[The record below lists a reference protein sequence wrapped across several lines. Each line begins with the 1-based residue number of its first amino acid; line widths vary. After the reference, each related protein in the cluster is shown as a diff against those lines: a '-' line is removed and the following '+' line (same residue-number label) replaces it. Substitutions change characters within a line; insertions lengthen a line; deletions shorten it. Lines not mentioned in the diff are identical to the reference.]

1 MGTAQRHTERRCP
14 MNGAD
19 EYAVAQGN
27 TRLIPNL
34 NTTCKMEVPGD
45 LPGVVIF
52 LHGVNDPGASYSMVE
67 SGLCQGVNERLDR
80 PDLVAGRYGAEYD
93 VAKKKLRA
101 KQPLGDRDKQLLDDP
116 DTHLYRRDAEDPKTR
131 SLLIPFYWGYRA
143 DPSEISRDKNNNP
156 TKLRDQYQDI
166 QGNRLDRHFGK
177 AGGYFVN
184 ATNNLLEMYDK
195 GLPLTMRLK
204 IARLTLPNTHFMGDN
219 PHRRYYVLAA
229 HRLAMMV
236 KEIRRVSPDETI
248 TIMAHSQGTLIT
260 LLTQALLVDGG
271 HRCADT
277 IIMVDTPYCLF
288 PEVTPKDQ
296 DTLTTLTRIVA
307 QVTQAPHT
315 QPPLSDLRNPATYC
329 GRSGPQWSPIQG
341 TRLDSDRNMTVFP
354 ERDNRGKVYLYFCPD
369 DTTVALDD
377 VRGIGT
383 FGVWDT
389 HGKDSDRNPMAE
401 LKAVRFY
408 QRMWTK
414 RHRDGSPVMV
424 GKPPGYDLLRA
435 KNESRYA
442 GDSWFAGL
450 LSKGPTEEGHRILIN
465 AEQLYPPHAP
475 YMFGGEEIKGK
486 PTESG
491 LDRPDDANKASAVG
505 NPRAKLRW
513 HFVRNHTGSI
523 DLERELVEWNMGKAP
538 GQQTRIIR
546 KRRLTGDGAPKPS
559 DTYEILR
566 EDTPDE
572 IREFMDESNS
582 TEVLD
587 FNSYHSGLLRSPE
600 NHQWVTAMDIAIG
613 QAKCLDDPAMRDV
626 LVAIADWKMDVRQF
640 LSTTELPG
648 WENLSAEAQ
657 ALVKASH
664 EYYQKGIFPPA
675 SVVSLVPPPLVQ
687 ASMKSGGNQ

>member
-1 MGTAQRHTERRCP
+1 

-80 PDLVAGRYGAEYD
+80 PDLVPGRYGAEYD
-93 VAKKKLRA
+93 IAKKKLRA
-101 KQPLGDRDKQLLDDP
+101 KQQLEDQDKQLLDDP
-116 DTHLYRRDAEDPKTR
+116 DTHLYRRDTDDPKTR

-143 DPSEISRDKNNNP
+143 DPSEISRDKNNAP

-204 IARLTLPNTHFMGDN
+204 IARKTLPNTHFLGDN

-248 TIMAHSQGTLIT
+248 TIMAHSQGTFIT
-260 LLTQALLVDGG
+260 LLAQALLVDGG

-296 DTLTTLTRIVA
+296 DTLTTLIRIVA

-315 QPPLSDLRNPATYC
+315 QPPLSDLCNPATYC
-329 GRSGPQWSPIQG
+329 GRSGPQWSPTQG
-341 TRLDSDRNMTVFP
+341 TRKDKGKVGNLTVFP

-383 FGVWDT
+383 FGVWDI
-389 HGKDSDRNPMAE
+389 HGKDSTRNPMAE

-414 RHRDGSPVMV
+414 RYRDDSPVMV

-475 YMFGGEEIKGK
+475 AMFGGEEENYRGDQNK
-486 PTESG
+486 SG
-491 LDRPDDANKASAVG
+491 RDRPDDANKANAVG

-523 DLERELVEWNMGKAP
+523 DLERELAQWNMGKAP
-538 GQQTRIIR
+538 GQQTRIII
-546 KRRLTGDGAPKPS
+546 KRRLTGDGAPRPS

-626 LVAIADWKMDVRQF
+626 LVAIADWKMDKKKFEVV
-640 LSTTELPG
+640 EKLPG
-648 WENLSAEAQ
+648 WIKLSDEAQ
-657 ALVKASH
+657 ALVKASNA
-664 EYYQKGIFPPA
+664 YYERGIFPPPE
-675 SVVSLVPPPLVQ
+675 LVPLTPPSLLTGSQINGV
-687 ASMKSGGNQ
+687 SK

>member
-1 MGTAQRHTERRCP
+1 

-80 PDLVAGRYGAEYD
+80 PDLVPGRYGAEYD
-93 VAKKKLRA
+93 IAKKKLRA
-101 KQPLGDRDKQLLDDP
+101 KQQLEDQDKQLLDDP
-116 DTHLYRRDAEDPKTR
+116 DTHLYRRDTDDPKTR

-143 DPSEISRDKNNNP
+143 DPSEISRDKNNAP

-204 IARLTLPNTHFMGDN
+204 IARKTLPNTHFLGDN

-260 LLTQALLVDGG
+260 LLAQALLVDGG

-277 IIMVDTPYCLF
+277 IIMVNTPYCLF

-315 QPPLSDLRNPATYC
+315 QPPLSDLCNPATYC
-329 GRSGPQWSPIQG
+329 GRSGPQWSPTQG
-341 TRLDSDRNMTVFP
+341 TRKDKGKVGNLTVFP

-383 FGVWDT
+383 FGVWDI
-389 HGKDSDRNPMAE
+389 HGKDSTRNPMAE

-414 RHRDGSPVMV
+414 RYRDDSPVMV

-475 YMFGGEEIKGK
+475 AMFGGEEENYKGDQNK
-486 PTESG
+486 SG
-491 LDRPDDANKASAVG
+491 RDRPDDANKANAVG

-523 DLERELVEWNMGKAP
+523 DLERELAQWNMGKAP
-538 GQQTRIIR
+538 GQQTRIII
-546 KRRLTGDGAPKPS
+546 KRRLTGDGAPRPS

-626 LVAIADWKMDVRQF
+626 LVAIADWKMDKKKFEVV
-640 LSTTELPG
+640 EKLPG
-648 WENLSAEAQ
+648 WIKLSDEAQ
-657 ALVKASH
+657 ALVKASNA
-664 EYYQKGIFPPA
+664 YYERGIFPPPE
-675 SVVSLVPPPLVQ
+675 LVPLTPPSLLTGSQIKGV
-687 ASMKSGGNQ
+687 SK

>member
-1 MGTAQRHTERRCP
+1 
-14 MNGAD
+14 
-19 EYAVAQGN
+19 
-27 TRLIPNL
+27 
-34 NTTCKMEVPGD
+34 MEVPAD

-52 LHGVNDPGASYSMVE
+52 LHGVNDPGASYESVE
-67 SGLCQGVNERLDR
+67 TGLCQGVNERLDR
-80 PDLVAGRYGAEYD
+80 PDLVPGRYGAEYD
-93 VAKKKLRA
+93 IAKKKLRA
-101 KQPLGDRDKQLLDDP
+101 KQQLEDQDKQLLDDP
-116 DTHLYRRDAEDPKTR
+116 DTHLYRRDTDDPKTR

-143 DPSEISRDKNNNP
+143 DPSEISRDKNNAP

-204 IARLTLPNTHFMGDN
+204 IARKTLPNTHFLGDN

-260 LLTQALLVDGG
+260 LLAQALLVDGG

-307 QVTQAPHT
+307 QVTQAPRT
-315 QPPLSDLRNPATYC
+315 QPPLSDLCNPATYC
-329 GRSGPQWSPIQG
+329 GRSGPQWSPTQG
-341 TRLDSDRNMTVFP
+341 TRKDKGKVGNLTVFP

-383 FGVWDT
+383 FGVWDI
-389 HGKDSDRNPMAE
+389 HGKDSTRNPMAE

-414 RHRDGSPVMV
+414 RYRDDSPVMV

-475 YMFGGEEIKGK
+475 AMFGGEEENYKGDQNK
-486 PTESG
+486 SG
-491 LDRPDDANKASAVG
+491 RDRPDDANKANAVG

-523 DLERELVEWNMGKAP
+523 DLERELAQWNMGKAP
-538 GQQTRIIR
+538 GQQTRIII
-546 KRRLTGDGAPKPS
+546 KRRLTGDGAPRPS

-613 QAKCLDDPAMRDV
+613 QAKCLDNPAMRDV
-626 LVAIADWKMDVRQF
+626 LVAIADWKMDKKKFEVV
-640 LSTTELPG
+640 EKLPG
-648 WENLSAEAQ
+648 WIKLSDEAQ
-657 ALVKASH
+657 ALVKASNA
-664 EYYQKGIFPPA
+664 YYERGIFPPPE
-675 SVVSLVPPPLVQ
+675 LVPLTPPSLLTGSQIKGV
-687 ASMKSGGNQ
+687 SK

>member
-1 MGTAQRHTERRCP
+1 
-14 MNGAD
+14 
-19 EYAVAQGN
+19 
-27 TRLIPNL
+27 
-34 NTTCKMEVPGD
+34 MED
-45 LPGVVIF
+45 
-52 LHGVNDPGASYSMVE
+52 
-67 SGLCQGVNERLDR
+67 Q
-80 PDLVAGRYGAEYD
+80 
-93 VAKKKLRA
+93 
-101 KQPLGDRDKQLLDDP
+101 DKQLLDDP
-116 DTHLYRRDAEDPKTR
+116 DTHLYRRDTDDPKTR

-143 DPSEISRDKNNNP
+143 DPSEISRDKNNAP

-260 LLTQALLVDGG
+260 LLAQALLVDGG

-329 GRSGPQWSPIQG
+329 GRSGPQWSPTQG
-341 TRLDSDRNMTVFP
+341 TRKDKDKDKDKVGNVTVFP

-389 HGKDSDRNPMAE
+389 HGKNSTRNPMAE

-414 RHRDGSPVMV
+414 RYRDDSPVMV

-450 LSKGPTEEGHRILIN
+450 LSKGATEEGHKILIN

-475 YMFGGEEIKGK
+475 AMFGGEEENFRGDETK
-486 PTESG
+486 SG

-523 DLERELVEWNMGKAP
+523 DLERELAEWNMGKAP

-626 LVAIADWKMDVRQF
+626 LVAIADWKMDKKKFEVV
-640 LSTTELPG
+640 EKLPG
-648 WENLSAEAQ
+648 WIKLSDEAQ
-657 ALVKASH
+657 ALVKASNA
-664 EYYQKGIFPPA
+664 YYERGIFPPPE
-675 SVVSLVPPPLVQ
+675 LVPLTPPSLLTGSQIKGV
-687 ASMKSGGNQ
+687 SK

>member
-1 MGTAQRHTERRCP
+1 MSDWTGRIWCRGDT
-14 MNGAD
+14 G
-19 EYAVAQGN
+19 
-27 TRLIPNL
+27 LS
-34 NTTCKMEVPGD
+34 TT
-45 LPGVVIF
+45 
-52 LHGVNDPGASYSMVE
+52 S
-67 SGLCQGVNERLDR
+67 R
-80 PDLVAGRYGAEYD
+80 
-93 VAKKKLRA
+93 KKKLRA
-101 KQPLGDRDKQLLDDP
+101 KQQLEDQDKQLLDDP
-116 DTHLYRRDAEDPKTR
+116 DTHLYRRDTDDPKTR

-143 DPSEISRDKNNNP
+143 DPSEISRDKNNAP

-204 IARLTLPNTHFMGDN
+204 IARKTLPNTHFLGDN

-260 LLTQALLVDGG
+260 LLAQALLVDGG

-296 DTLTTLTRIVA
+296 DTLTTLIRIVA

-315 QPPLSDLRNPATYC
+315 QPPLSDLCNPATYC
-329 GRSGPQWSPIQG
+329 GRSGPQWSPTQG
-341 TRLDSDRNMTVFP
+341 TRKDKGKVGNLTVFP

-383 FGVWDT
+383 FGVWDI
-389 HGKDSDRNPMAE
+389 HGKDSTRNPMAE

-414 RHRDGSPVMV
+414 RYRDDSPVMV

-475 YMFGGEEIKGK
+475 AMFGGEEENYRGDQNK
-486 PTESG
+486 SG
-491 LDRPDDANKASAVG
+491 RDRPDDANKANAVG

-523 DLERELVEWNMGKAP
+523 DLERELAQWNMGKAP
-538 GQQTRIIR
+538 GQQTRIII
-546 KRRLTGDGAPKPS
+546 KRRLTGDGAPRPS

-626 LVAIADWKMDVRQF
+626 LVAIADWKMDKKKFEVV
-640 LSTTELPG
+640 EKLPG
-648 WENLSAEAQ
+648 WIKLSDEAQ
-657 ALVKASH
+657 ALVKASNA
-664 EYYQKGIFPPA
+664 YYERGIFPPPE
-675 SVVSLVPPPLVQ
+675 LVPLTPPSLLTGSQIKGV
-687 ASMKSGGNQ
+687 SK

>member
-1 MGTAQRHTERRCP
+1 

>member
-1 MGTAQRHTERRCP
+1 

-34 NTTCKMEVPGD
+34 NTTCKMEVPAD

-52 LHGVNDPGASYSMVE
+52 LHGVNDPGASYESVE
-67 SGLCQGVNERLDR
+67 KGLCQGVNERLDR
-80 PDLVAGRYGAEYD
+80 PDLVAGRYGAEYYA
-93 VAKKKLRA
+93 AKDKLRA
-101 KQPLGDRDKQLLDDP
+101 KQPLGDREKQLLDDP
-116 DTHLYRRDAEDPKTR
+116 DTNLYKRDTDDPKTR

-143 DPSEISRDKNNNP
+143 DPSEISRDKNNDP

-184 ATNNLLEMYDK
+184 ATNNLLEMYDR

-204 IARLTLPNTHFMGDN
+204 IARKTLPNTHFIGDN

-260 LLTQALLVDGG
+260 LLAQALLVDGG

-296 DTLTTLTRIVA
+296 DTLSTLTRIVA

-315 QPPLSDLRNPATYC
+315 QPPLSDLSNPATYR

-341 TRLDSDRNMTVFP
+341 TRKNKDKVGGLTVFP

-383 FGVWDT
+383 YGVWDT
-389 HGKDSDRNPMAE
+389 HGENSDRNPMAE
-401 LKAVRFY
+401 LKAVRFF

-414 RHRDGSPVMV
+414 RHREDMPVMV

-435 KNESRYA
+435 KGESRYP
-442 GDSWFAGL
+442 GGGFITGFI
-450 LSKGPTEEGHRILIN
+450 SKGPIEKGHKILIN

-475 YMFGGEEIKGK
+475 AMFGGEEVEGT
-486 PTESG
+486 PTKSG

-505 NPRAKLRW
+505 NPRAKFNW
-513 HFVRNHTGSI
+513 HYVRSQTGSI
-523 DLERELVEWNMGKAP
+523 DLERELAKWNLGKAP
-538 GQQTRIIR
+538 SEQTRIMR
-546 KRRLTGDGAPKPS
+546 KQRVTGDGAPKPT
-559 DTYEILR
+559 DRYDILR
-566 EDTPDE
+566 EETPDE
-572 IREFMDESNS
+572 IRESMDKS
-582 TEVLD
+582 TDVLAD
-587 FNSYHSGLLRSPE
+587 NSYHSGLLRSPE
-600 NHQWVTAMDIAIG
+600 NQRWVTAMDIAIG

-626 LVAIADWKMDVRQF
+626 LVAIADWKMDKQVF
-640 LSTTELPG
+640 GDVLKMPG
-648 WENLSAEAQ
+648 WERLSVEAQ
-657 ALVKASH
+657 LLVAASH
-664 EYYQKGIFPPA
+664 KYYEYGKFPSA
-675 SVVSLVPPPLVQ
+675 SLVSLTPPSLINVASKKSEVQ
-687 ASMKSGGNQ
+687 

>member
-1 MGTAQRHTERRCP
+1 MSDWTGRIWCRGDT
-14 MNGAD
+14 G
-19 EYAVAQGN
+19 
-27 TRLIPNL
+27 LS
-34 NTTCKMEVPGD
+34 TT
-45 LPGVVIF
+45 
-52 LHGVNDPGASYSMVE
+52 S
-67 SGLCQGVNERLDR
+67 R
-80 PDLVAGRYGAEYD
+80 
-93 VAKKKLRA
+93 KKKLRA
-101 KQPLGDRDKQLLDDP
+101 KQQLEDQDKQLLDDP
-116 DTHLYRRDAEDPKTR
+116 DTHLYRRDTDDPKTR

-143 DPSEISRDKNNNP
+143 DPSEISRDKNNAP

-204 IARLTLPNTHFMGDN
+204 IARKTLPNTHFLGDN

-260 LLTQALLVDGG
+260 LLAQALLVDGG

-277 IIMVDTPYCLF
+277 IIMVNTPYCLF

-315 QPPLSDLRNPATYC
+315 QPPLSDLCNPATYC
-329 GRSGPQWSPIQG
+329 GRSGPQWSPTQG
-341 TRLDSDRNMTVFP
+341 TRKDKGKVGNLTVFP

-383 FGVWDT
+383 FGVWDI
-389 HGKDSDRNPMAE
+389 HGKDSTRNPMAE

-414 RHRDGSPVMV
+414 RYRDDSPVMV

-475 YMFGGEEIKGK
+475 AMFGGEEENYKGDQNK
-486 PTESG
+486 SG
-491 LDRPDDANKASAVG
+491 RDRPDDANKANAVG

-523 DLERELVEWNMGKAP
+523 DLERELAQWNMGKAP
-538 GQQTRIIR
+538 GQQTRIII
-546 KRRLTGDGAPKPS
+546 KRRLTGDGAPRPS

-626 LVAIADWKMDVRQF
+626 LVAIADWKMDKKKFEVV
-640 LSTTELPG
+640 EKLPG
-648 WENLSAEAQ
+648 WIKLSDEAQ
-657 ALVKASH
+657 ALVKASNA
-664 EYYQKGIFPPA
+664 YYERGIFPPPE
-675 SVVSLVPPPLVQ
+675 LVPLTPPSLLTGSQIKGV
-687 ASMKSGGNQ
+687 SK

>member
-1 MGTAQRHTERRCP
+1 

-34 NTTCKMEVPGD
+34 NTTCKMEVPAD

-52 LHGVNDPGASYSMVE
+52 LHGVNDPGASYESVE
-67 SGLCQGVNERLDR
+67 TGLCQGVNERLDR
-80 PDLVAGRYGAEYD
+80 PDLVPGRYGYEYG
-93 VAKKKLRA
+93 KLR
-101 KQPLGDRDKQLLDDP
+101 KLPSKDVQDDQKGVLDDP
-116 DTHLYRRDAEDPKTR
+116 DTYLYERDTKDPKTR

-184 ATNNLLEMYDK
+184 ATNNLLEMYDR

-204 IARLTLPNTHFMGDN
+204 IARKTLPNTHFIGDN

-260 LLTQALLVDGG
+260 LLAQALLVDGG

-296 DTLTTLTRIVA
+296 DTLSTLTRIVA

-315 QPPLSDLRNPATYC
+315 QPPLSDLSNPATYR

-341 TRLDSDRNMTVFP
+341 TRKNKDKVGGLTVFP
-354 ERDNRGKVYLYFCPD
+354 ERDNRSKVYLYFCPD

-383 FGVWDT
+383 YGVWDT
-389 HGKDSDRNPMAE
+389 HGENSDRNPMAE

-414 RHRDGSPVMV
+414 RHREDMPVMV

-435 KNESRYA
+435 NGESRYP
-442 GDSWFAGL
+442 GGGFITGL
-450 LSKGPTEEGHRILIN
+450 ISKGPIEKGHKILIN

-475 YMFGGEEIKGK
+475 AMFGGEEVEGT
-486 PTESG
+486 PTKSG

-505 NPRAKLRW
+505 NPRAKFNWRY
-513 HFVRNHTGSI
+513 VRSQTGSI
-523 DLERELVEWNMGKAP
+523 DLERELAKWNLGKAP
-538 GQQTRIIR
+538 SEQTRIMHKQR
-546 KRRLTGDGAPKPS
+546 VTGDGAPKPT
-559 DTYEILR
+559 DRYDILR
-566 EDTPDE
+566 EETPDE
-572 IREFMDESNS
+572 IRESMDKS
-582 TEVLD
+582 TDVLAD
-587 FNSYHSGLLRSPE
+587 NSYHSGLLRSPE
-600 NHQWVTAMDIAIG
+600 NQRWVTAMDIAIG
-613 QAKCLDDPAMRDV
+613 QAKCLDDPVMHDV
-626 LVAIADWKMDVRQF
+626 LVAIADWKMSKEIFEKVEKSTGWTR
-640 LSTTELPG
+640 LSG
-648 WENLSAEAQ
+648 EAQ
-657 ALVKASH
+657 LLVSACH
-664 EYYQKGIFPPA
+664 EYYEYGKFPP
-675 SVVSLVPPPLVQ
+675 SSLVSLTPPSLITNTSKTEVIQ
-687 ASMKSGGNQ
+687 

>member
-1 MGTAQRHTERRCP
+1 

-80 PDLVAGRYGAEYD
+80 PDLVPGRYGAEYD
-93 VAKKKLRA
+93 IAKKKLRA
-101 KQPLGDRDKQLLDDP
+101 KQQLEDQDKQLLDDP
-116 DTHLYRRDAEDPKTR
+116 DTHLYRRDTDDPKTR

-143 DPSEISRDKNNNP
+143 DPSEISRDKNNAP

-204 IARLTLPNTHFMGDN
+204 IARKTLPNTHFLGDN

-260 LLTQALLVDGG
+260 LLAQALLVDGG

-315 QPPLSDLRNPATYC
+315 QPPLSDLCNPATYC
-329 GRSGPQWSPIQG
+329 GRSGPQWSPTQG
-341 TRLDSDRNMTVFP
+341 TRKDKGKVGNLTVFP

-383 FGVWDT
+383 FGVWDI
-389 HGKDSDRNPMAE
+389 HGKDSTRNPMAE

-414 RHRDGSPVMV
+414 RYRDDSPVMV

-475 YMFGGEEIKGK
+475 AMFGGEEENYKGDQNK
-486 PTESG
+486 SG
-491 LDRPDDANKASAVG
+491 RDRPDDANKANAVG

-523 DLERELVEWNMGKAP
+523 DLERELAQWNMGKAP
-538 GQQTRIIR
+538 GQQTRIII
-546 KRRLTGDGAPKPS
+546 KRRLTGDGAPRPS

-626 LVAIADWKMDVRQF
+626 LVAIADWKMDKKKFEVV
-640 LSTTELPG
+640 EKLPG
-648 WENLSAEAQ
+648 WIKLSDEAQ
-657 ALVKASH
+657 ALAKASNA
-664 EYYQKGIFPPA
+664 YYERGIFPPPE
-675 SVVSLVPPPLVQ
+675 LVPLTPPSLLTGSQINGV
-687 ASMKSGGNQ
+687 SK

>member
-1 MGTAQRHTERRCP
+1 

-34 NTTCKMEVPGD
+34 NTTSKMEVPGD

-52 LHGVNDPGASYSMVE
+52 LHGVNDPGASYESVE
-67 SGLCQGVNERLDR
+67 TGLCQGVNERLDR
-80 PDLVAGRYGAEYD
+80 PDLVAGRYGAEYY
-93 VAKKKLRA
+93 AARKRQLA
-101 KQPLGDRDKQLLDDP
+101 ELSGDEKATLDDP
-116 DTHLYRRDAEDPKTR
+116 DTNLYKRDTDDPKTR

-204 IARLTLPNTHFMGDN
+204 IARKTLPNTHFLGDN

-229 HRLAMMV
+229 HRLALMV

-260 LLTQALLVDGG
+260 LLAQALLVDGG

-296 DTLTTLTRIVA
+296 DTLSTLTRIVA

-329 GRSGPQWSPIQG
+329 GRSGPQWSPTQG
-341 TRLDSDRNMTVFP
+341 SRKDSVGNMTVFP

-383 FGVWDT
+383 YGVWDT
-389 HGKDSDRNPMAE
+389 HGKDSTRNPMAE
-401 LKAVRFY
+401 LKAVRFF

-414 RHRDGSPVMV
+414 RYRDGSPVMV
-424 GKPPGYDLLRA
+424 GKPPGYELLRA
-435 KNESRYA
+435 KNESRYP
-442 GDSWFAGL
+442 GGGFFTGL
-450 LSKGPTEEGHRILIN
+450 ISKGPIEEGHKILIN

-475 YMFGGEEIKGK
+475 DMFGGEEENFRGDETK
-486 PTESG
+486 SG

-505 NPRAKLRW
+505 NPRAKFNWRY
-513 HFVRNHTGSI
+513 VRSHTGSI
-523 DLERELVEWNMGKAP
+523 DLERELAQWNLGKAP
-538 GQQTRIIR
+538 SEQTRIMR
-546 KRRLTGDGAPKPS
+546 KQRVTGDGAPRPT
-559 DTYEILR
+559 DRYDLLR
-566 EDTPDE
+566 EETPDE
-572 IREFMDESNS
+572 IREFMDKS
-582 TEVLD
+582 TDVLAE
-587 FNSYHSGLLRSPE
+587 NSYHSGLLRSPE
-600 NHQWVTAMDIAIG
+600 NQRWVTAMDIAIG
-613 QAKCLDDPAMRDV
+613 QAKCLDDPVMRDV
-626 LVAIADWKMDVRQF
+626 LVAIADWKIDVEQY
-640 LSTTELPG
+640 LKVTESEG
-648 WENLSAEAQ
+648 WSRLTPEAR
-657 ALVKASH
+657 ALVTASH
-664 EYYQKGIFPPA
+664 EYYSNGVFPP
-675 SVVSLVPPPLVQ
+675 SSLVPMTPPPLVALSLKKDGTQ
-687 ASMKSGGNQ
+687 

>member
-1 MGTAQRHTERRCP
+1 

-34 NTTCKMEVPGD
+34 NTTSKMEVPAD

-52 LHGVNDPGASYSMVE
+52 LHGVNDPGASYESVE
-67 SGLCQGVNERLDR
+67 TGLCQGVNERLDR
-80 PDLVAGRYGAEYD
+80 PDLVPGRYGAEYD
-93 VAKKKLRA
+93 IAKKKLRA
-101 KQPLGDRDKQLLDDP
+101 KQQLEDQDKQLLDDP
-116 DTHLYRRDAEDPKTR
+116 DTHLYRRDTDDPKTR

-143 DPSEISRDKNNNP
+143 DPSEISRDKNNAP

-204 IARLTLPNTHFMGDN
+204 IARKTLPNTHFLGDN

-260 LLTQALLVDGG
+260 LLAQALLVDGG

-307 QVTQAPHT
+307 QVTQAPRT
-315 QPPLSDLRNPATYC
+315 QPPLSDLCNPATYC
-329 GRSGPQWSPIQG
+329 GRSGPQWSPTQG
-341 TRLDSDRNMTVFP
+341 TRKDKGKVGNLTVFP

-383 FGVWDT
+383 FGVWDI
-389 HGKDSDRNPMAE
+389 HGKDSTRNPMAE

-414 RHRDGSPVMV
+414 RYRDDSPVMV

-475 YMFGGEEIKGK
+475 AMFGGEEENYKGDQNK
-486 PTESG
+486 SG
-491 LDRPDDANKASAVG
+491 RDRPDDANKANAVG

-523 DLERELVEWNMGKAP
+523 DLERELAQWNMGKAP
-538 GQQTRIIR
+538 GQQTRIII
-546 KRRLTGDGAPKPS
+546 KRRLTGDGAPRPS

-613 QAKCLDDPAMRDV
+613 QAKCLDNPAMRDV
-626 LVAIADWKMDVRQF
+626 LVAIADWKMDKKKFEVV
-640 LSTTELPG
+640 EKLPG
-648 WENLSAEAQ
+648 WIKLSDEAQ
-657 ALVKASH
+657 ALVKASNA
-664 EYYQKGIFPPA
+664 YYERGIFPPPE
-675 SVVSLVPPPLVQ
+675 LVPLTPPSLLTGSQIKGV
-687 ASMKSGGNQ
+687 SK

>member
-1 MGTAQRHTERRCP
+1 

-80 PDLVAGRYGAEYD
+80 PDLVPGRYGAEYD
-93 VAKKKLRA
+93 IAKKKLRA
-101 KQPLGDRDKQLLDDP
+101 KQQLEDQDKQLLDDP
-116 DTHLYRRDAEDPKTR
+116 DTHLYRRDTDDPKTR

-143 DPSEISRDKNNNP
+143 DPSEISRDKNNAP

-204 IARLTLPNTHFMGDN
+204 IARKTLPNTHFLGDN

-260 LLTQALLVDGG
+260 LLAQALLVDGG

-315 QPPLSDLRNPATYC
+315 QPPLSDLCNPATYC
-329 GRSGPQWSPIQG
+329 GRSGPQWSPTQG
-341 TRLDSDRNMTVFP
+341 TRKDKGKVGNLTVFP

-383 FGVWDT
+383 FGVWDI
-389 HGKDSDRNPMAE
+389 HGKDSTRNPMAE

-414 RHRDGSPVMV
+414 RYRDDSPVMV

-475 YMFGGEEIKGK
+475 AMFGGEEENYKGDQNK
-486 PTESG
+486 SG
-491 LDRPDDANKASAVG
+491 RDRPDDANKANAVG

-523 DLERELVEWNMGKAP
+523 DLERELAQWNMGKAP
-538 GQQTRIIR
+538 GQQTRIII
-546 KRRLTGDGAPKPS
+546 KRRLTGDGAPRPS

-626 LVAIADWKMDVRQF
+626 LVAIADWKMDKKKFEVV
-640 LSTTELPG
+640 EKLPG
-648 WENLSAEAQ
+648 WIKLSDEAQ
-657 ALVKASH
+657 ALVKASNA
-664 EYYQKGIFPPA
+664 YYERGIFPPPE
-675 SVVSLVPPPLVQ
+675 LVPLTPPSLLTGSQINGV
-687 ASMKSGGNQ
+687 SK

>member
-1 MGTAQRHTERRCP
+1 
-14 MNGAD
+14 
-19 EYAVAQGN
+19 
-27 TRLIPNL
+27 
-34 NTTCKMEVPGD
+34 MED
-45 LPGVVIF
+45 
-52 LHGVNDPGASYSMVE
+52 
-67 SGLCQGVNERLDR
+67 Q
-80 PDLVAGRYGAEYD
+80 
-93 VAKKKLRA
+93 
-101 KQPLGDRDKQLLDDP
+101 DKQLLDDP
-116 DTHLYRRDAEDPKTR
+116 DTHLYRRDTDDPKTR

-143 DPSEISRDKNNNP
+143 DPSEISRDKNNAP

-166 QGNRLDRHFGK
+166 KGNRLDRHFGK

-260 LLTQALLVDGG
+260 LLAQALLVDGG

-329 GRSGPQWSPIQG
+329 GRSGPQWSPTQG
-341 TRLDSDRNMTVFP
+341 TRKDKDKDKVGNVTVFP

-389 HGKDSDRNPMAE
+389 HGKNSTRNPMAE

-414 RHRDGSPVMV
+414 RYRDDSPVMV

-450 LSKGPTEEGHRILIN
+450 LSKGATEEGHKILIN

-475 YMFGGEEIKGK
+475 AMFGGEEENFRGDE
-486 PTESG
+486 TTSG

-523 DLERELVEWNMGKAP
+523 DLERELAEWNMGKAP

-626 LVAIADWKMDVRQF
+626 LVAIADWKMDKKKFEVV
-640 LSTTELPG
+640 EKLPG
-648 WENLSAEAQ
+648 WIKLSDEAQ
-657 ALVKASH
+657 ALVKASNA
-664 EYYQKGIFPPA
+664 YYERGIFPPPE
-675 SVVSLVPPPLVQ
+675 LVPLTPPSLLTGSQIKGV
-687 ASMKSGGNQ
+687 SK

>member
-1 MGTAQRHTERRCP
+1 

-34 NTTCKMEVPGD
+34 NTTCKMEVPAD

-52 LHGVNDPGASYSMVE
+52 LHGVNDPGASYESVE
-67 SGLCQGVNERLDR
+67 TGLCQGVNERLDR
-80 PDLVAGRYGAEYD
+80 PDLVAGRYGAKYD

-101 KQPLGDRDKQLLDDP
+101 KQDLGDQDKQLLDDP
-116 DTHLYRRDAEDPKTR
+116 DTYLYKRDTADPKTR

-143 DPSEISRDKNNNP
+143 DPSEISRDKNNDP
-156 TKLRDQYQDI
+156 KKLRDQYQDI

-204 IARLTLPNTHFMGDN
+204 MARTTLPNTHFMGNN

-236 KEIRRVSPDETI
+236 REIRRVSPDETI
-248 TIMAHSQGTLIT
+248 SIMAHSQGSLIT
-260 LLTQALLVDGG
+260 LLAQALLVDGG

-307 QVTQAPHT
+307 QVTQAPHA
-315 QPPLSDLRNPATYC
+315 QPPLSDLRNTATYC
-329 GRSGPQWSPIQG
+329 GRSGPQWSPTQG

-383 FGVWDT
+383 YGVWDT

-414 RHRDGSPVMV
+414 RHRENLPVMV
-424 GKPPGYDLLRA
+424 GKPPGYDVLRA
-435 KNESRYA
+435 KGESRYP
-442 GDSWFAGL
+442 GDSWFKGL
-450 LSKGPTEEGHRILIN
+450 MSKGAVEEGHKILIN

-475 YMFGGEEIKGK
+475 VMFGGEEENFRGDETK
-486 PTESG
+486 SG

-513 HFVRNHTGSI
+513 HLVRNQTGSI
-523 DLERELVEWNMGKAP
+523 DLERELAQWNMGKAP
-538 GQQTRIIR
+538 GEQTRIII
-546 KRRLTGDGAPKPS
+546 KRRLTGDGAPRPS

-582 TEVLD
+582 TDVLD

-600 NHQWVTAMDIAIG
+600 NHRRVTAMDIAIG

-626 LVAIADWKMDVRQF
+626 LVAIADWKMDKEIFEKIEKSTGWAR
-640 LSTTELPG
+640 LSG
-648 WENLSAEAQ
+648 EAQ
-657 ALVKASH
+657 LLVSACH
-664 EYYQKGIFPPA
+664 EYYEYGKFPP
-675 SVVSLVPPPLVQ
+675 SSLVSLTPPSLITNTSKTEV
-687 ASMKSGGNQ
+687 NQ

>member
-1 MGTAQRHTERRCP
+1 

-80 PDLVAGRYGAEYD
+80 PDLVPGRYGAEYD
-93 VAKKKLRA
+93 IAKKKLRA
-101 KQPLGDRDKQLLDDP
+101 KQQLEDQDKQLLDDP
-116 DTHLYRRDAEDPKTR
+116 DTHLYRRDTDDPKTR

-143 DPSEISRDKNNNP
+143 DPSEISRDKNNAP

-204 IARLTLPNTHFMGDN
+204 IARKTLPNTHFLGDN

-260 LLTQALLVDGG
+260 LLAQALLVDGG

-296 DTLTTLTRIVA
+296 DTLTTLIRIVA

-315 QPPLSDLRNPATYC
+315 QPPLSDLCNPATYC
-329 GRSGPQWSPIQG
+329 GRSGPQWSPTQG
-341 TRLDSDRNMTVFP
+341 TRKDKGKVGNLTVFP

-383 FGVWDT
+383 FGVWDI
-389 HGKDSDRNPMAE
+389 HGKDSTRNPMAE

-414 RHRDGSPVMV
+414 RYRDDSPVMV

-465 AEQLYPPHAP
+465 SEQLYPPHAP
-475 YMFGGEEIKGK
+475 AMFGGEEENYRGDQNK
-486 PTESG
+486 SG
-491 LDRPDDANKASAVG
+491 RDRPDDANKANAVG

-523 DLERELVEWNMGKAP
+523 DLERELAQWNMGKAP
-538 GQQTRIIR
+538 GQQTRIII
-546 KRRLTGDGAPKPS
+546 KRRLTGDGAPRPS

-626 LVAIADWKMDVRQF
+626 LVAIADWKMDKKKFEVV
-640 LSTTELPG
+640 EKLPG
-648 WENLSAEAQ
+648 WIKLSDEAQ
-657 ALVKASH
+657 ALVKASNA
-664 EYYQKGIFPPA
+664 YYERGIFPPPE
-675 SVVSLVPPPLVQ
+675 LVPLTPPSLLTGSQIKGV
-687 ASMKSGGNQ
+687 SK

>member
-1 MGTAQRHTERRCP
+1 

-19 EYAVAQGN
+19 EYAVAQSN

-80 PDLVAGRYGAEYD
+80 PDLVPGRYGAKYG
-93 VAKKKLRA
+93 VAREKLKT
-101 KQPLGDRDKQLLDDP
+101 KQQLGNRDKQLLDDP
-116 DTHLYRRDAEDPKTR
+116 DTYLYKRDTDDPKTR

-143 DPSEISRDKNNNP
+143 EPGEISRDQNNAP
-156 TKLRDQYQDI
+156 TKLRGQYQDK
-166 QGNRLDRHFGK
+166 QRNRLDRHFGK
-177 AGGYFVN
+177 AGGFFVN
-184 ATNNLLEMYDK
+184 ATNNLLQMYDN
-195 GLPLTMRLK
+195 GLQLNTRLEL
-204 IARLTLPNTHFMGDN
+204 ASLTLPNTHFMSNN

-236 KEIRRVSPDETI
+236 KVIRRVSPDETI
-248 TIMAHSQGTLIT
+248 SIMAHSQGSLIT
-260 LLTQALLVDGG
+260 LLAQALLVDGG

-307 QVTQAPHT
+307 QVTQAPHA
-315 QPPLSDLRNPATYC
+315 QPPLSDLRNTATYC
-329 GRSGPQWSPIQG
+329 GRSGPQWSPTQG
-341 TRLDSDRNMTVFP
+341 TRLDSHDNMTVFP

-414 RHRDGSPVMV
+414 RKRDNLPVMV
-424 GKPPGYDLLRA
+424 GKPPGYELLRA
-435 KNESRYA
+435 KGESRYP
-442 GDSWFAGL
+442 GGGWLTGP
-450 LSKGPTEEGHRILIN
+450 LSKGAIEKGHKVLIN

-475 YMFGGEEIKGK
+475 LMFGGEEDLGK
-486 PTESG
+486 PTPSG
-491 LDRPDDANKASAVG
+491 LDRPDDANQASALG
-505 NPRAKLRW
+505 NPRAKFKWRY
-513 HFVRNHTGSI
+513 VRSQIGPV
-523 DLERELVEWNMGKAP
+523 DLELEVAKWNMGKAP
-538 GQQTRIIR
+538 GEQTRMMR
-546 KRRLTGDGAPKPS
+546 KRRTPGEGAPKPM
-559 DTYEILR
+559 DPYDIER
-566 EDTPDE
+566 EETPDE
-572 IREFMDESNS
+572 IREYMDKSND
-582 TEVLD
+582 VLD
-587 FNSYHSGLLRSPE
+587 DNSYHSGLLRSSE
-600 NHQWVTAMDIAIG
+600 NHRRVTAMDIAIG

-626 LVAIADWKMDVRQF
+626 LVAIADWKITEEQF
-640 LSTTELPG
+640 TNIRELEGWNELSDD
-648 WENLSAEAQ
+648 AQ
-657 ALVKASH
+657 ALVRASYL
-664 EYYQKGIFPPA
+664 YYEKGKFP
-675 SVVSLVPPPLVQ
+675 SESLVSLTPPSLI
-687 ASMKSGGNQ
+687 AGSLKKEHNNEN

>member
-1 MGTAQRHTERRCP
+1 

-260 LLTQALLVDGG
+260 LLAQALLVDGG

-315 QPPLSDLRNPATYC
+315 QPPLSDLCNPATYC

-523 DLERELVEWNMGKAP
+523 DLERELAEWNMGKAP

-626 LVAIADWKMDVRQF
+626 LVAIADWKITEEQF
-640 LSTTELPG
+640 TNIMELKGWTEL
-648 WENLSAEAQ
+648 SDDAQ
-657 ALVKASH
+657 ALVRASYL
-664 EYYQKGIFPPA
+664 YYEKGKFP
-675 SVVSLVPPPLVQ
+675 SENLVSLTPPSLIAGSSKKEQ
-687 ASMKSGGNQ
+687 DNER

>member
-1 MGTAQRHTERRCP
+1 M
-14 MNGAD
+14 
-19 EYAVAQGN
+19 
-27 TRLIPNL
+27 
-34 NTTCKMEVPGD
+34 
-45 LPGVVIF
+45 
-52 LHGVNDPGASYSMVE
+52 
-67 SGLCQGVNERLDR
+67 
-80 PDLVAGRYGAEYD
+80 
-93 VAKKKLRA
+93 
-101 KQPLGDRDKQLLDDP
+101 
-116 DTHLYRRDAEDPKTR
+116 
-131 SLLIPFYWGYRA
+131 
-143 DPSEISRDKNNNP
+143 
-156 TKLRDQYQDI
+156 
-166 QGNRLDRHFGK
+166 DRHFGK

-260 LLTQALLVDGG
+260 LLAQALLVDGG

-329 GRSGPQWSPIQG
+329 GRSGPQWSPTQG
-341 TRLDSDRNMTVFP
+341 TRKDKDKDKVGNVTVFP

-389 HGKDSDRNPMAE
+389 HGKNSTRNPMAE

-414 RHRDGSPVMV
+414 RYRDDSPVMV

-450 LSKGPTEEGHRILIN
+450 LSKGATEEGHKILIN

-475 YMFGGEEIKGK
+475 AMFGGEEENFRGDE
-486 PTESG
+486 TTSG

-523 DLERELVEWNMGKAP
+523 DLERELAEWNMGKAP

-626 LVAIADWKMDVRQF
+626 LVAIADWKMDKKKFEVV
-640 LSTTELPG
+640 EKLPG
-648 WENLSAEAQ
+648 WIKLSDEAQ
-657 ALVKASH
+657 ALVKASNA
-664 EYYQKGIFPPA
+664 YYERGIFPPPE
-675 SVVSLVPPPLVQ
+675 LVPLTPPSLLTGSQIKGV
-687 ASMKSGGNQ
+687 SK

>member
-1 MGTAQRHTERRCP
+1 

-34 NTTCKMEVPGD
+34 NTTCKMEVPAD

-52 LHGVNDPGASYSMVE
+52 LHGVNDPGASYESVE
-67 SGLCQGVNERLDR
+67 KGLCQGVNERLDR
-80 PDLVAGRYGAEYD
+80 PDLVAGRYGAKYG
-93 VAKKKLRA
+93 VAKKKLIA
-101 KQPLGDRDKQLLDDP
+101 KQQLGNRDKQLLDDP
-116 DTHLYRRDAEDPKTR
+116 DTYLYKRDTADPKTR

-143 DPSEISRDKNNNP
+143 DPGEISRDKNNDP
-156 TKLRDQYQDI
+156 TKLRGQYQDI

-177 AGGYFVN
+177 AGGFFVN
-184 ATNNLLEMYDK
+184 ATNNLLEMYAK
-195 GLPLTMRLK
+195 GLSIGLRLGV
-204 IARLTLPNTHFMGDN
+204 ARRTLPNTHFMGNN

-260 LLTQALLVDGG
+260 LLAQALLVDGG

-296 DTLTTLTRIVA
+296 DTLSTLTRIVA

-315 QPPLSDLRNPATYC
+315 QPPLSDLSNPATYR

-341 TRLDSDRNMTVFP
+341 TRKNKDKVGGLTVFP

-383 FGVWDT
+383 YGVWDT
-389 HGKDSDRNPMAE
+389 HGENSDRNPMAE

-414 RHRDGSPVMV
+414 RHREDMPVMV

-435 KNESRYA
+435 KGESRYP
-442 GDSWFAGL
+442 GGGFITGFI
-450 LSKGPTEEGHRILIN
+450 SKGPIEKGHKILIN

-475 YMFGGEEIKGK
+475 AMFDGEEENFRGDETK
-486 PTESG
+486 SG

-523 DLERELVEWNMGKAP
+523 DLERELAQWNMGKAP
-538 GQQTRIIR
+538 GDQTRIII
-546 KRRLTGDGAPKPS
+546 KRRLTGDGAPRPS

-572 IREFMDESNS
+572 IREYMDKS
-582 TEVLD
+582 TEPDVLD
-587 FNSYHSGLLRSPE
+587 DNSYHSGLLRSPE
-600 NHQWVTAMDIAIG
+600 NQRWVTAMDIAIG

-626 LVAIADWKMDVRQF
+626 LVAIADWKMDKEIFEGIEKSTGWAR
-640 LSTTELPG
+640 LSG
-648 WENLSAEAQ
+648 EAQ
-657 ALVKASH
+657 LLVSACH
-664 EYYQKGIFPPA
+664 EYYEHGKFPP
-675 SVVSLVPPPLVQ
+675 SSLVSLTPPSLITNTSKTEV
-687 ASMKSGGNQ
+687 NQ

>member
-1 MGTAQRHTERRCP
+1 

-80 PDLVAGRYGAEYD
+80 PDLVPGRYGAEYD
-93 VAKKKLRA
+93 IAKKKLRA
-101 KQPLGDRDKQLLDDP
+101 KQQLEDQDKQLLDDP
-116 DTHLYRRDAEDPKTR
+116 DTHLYRRDTDDPKTR

-143 DPSEISRDKNNNP
+143 DPSEISRDKNNAP

-204 IARLTLPNTHFMGDN
+204 IARKTLPNTHFLGDN

-260 LLTQALLVDGG
+260 LLAQALLVDGG

-296 DTLTTLTRIVA
+296 DTLTTLIRIVA

-315 QPPLSDLRNPATYC
+315 QPPLSDLCNPATYC
-329 GRSGPQWSPIQG
+329 GRSGPQWSPTQG
-341 TRLDSDRNMTVFP
+341 TRKDKGKVGNLTVFP

-383 FGVWDT
+383 FGVWDI
-389 HGKDSDRNPMAE
+389 HGKDSTRNPMAE

-414 RHRDGSPVMV
+414 RYRDDSPVMV

-475 YMFGGEEIKGK
+475 AMFGGEEENYKGDQNK
-486 PTESG
+486 SG
-491 LDRPDDANKASAVG
+491 RDRPDDANKANAVG

-523 DLERELVEWNMGKAP
+523 DLERELAQWNMGKAP
-538 GQQTRIIR
+538 GQQTRIII
-546 KRRLTGDGAPKPS
+546 KRRLTGDGAPRPS

-626 LVAIADWKMDVRQF
+626 LVAIADWKMDKKKFEVV
-640 LSTTELPG
+640 EKLPG
-648 WENLSAEAQ
+648 WIKLSDEAQ
-657 ALVKASH
+657 ALVKASNA
-664 EYYQKGIFPPA
+664 YYERGIFPPPE
-675 SVVSLVPPPLVQ
+675 LVPLTPPSLLTGSQIKGV
-687 ASMKSGGNQ
+687 SK

>member
-1 MGTAQRHTERRCP
+1 

-80 PDLVAGRYGAEYD
+80 PDLVPGRYGAEYD
-93 VAKKKLRA
+93 IAKKKLRA
-101 KQPLGDRDKQLLDDP
+101 KQQLEDQDKQLLDDP
-116 DTHLYRRDAEDPKTR
+116 DTHLYRRDTDDPKTR

-143 DPSEISRDKNNNP
+143 DPSEISRDKNNAP

-204 IARLTLPNTHFMGDN
+204 IARKTLPNTHFLGDN

-260 LLTQALLVDGG
+260 LLAQALLVDGG

-277 IIMVDTPYCLF
+277 IIMVNTPYCLF

-315 QPPLSDLRNPATYC
+315 QPPLSDLCNPATYC
-329 GRSGPQWSPIQG
+329 GRSGPQWSPTQG
-341 TRLDSDRNMTVFP
+341 TRKDKGKVGNLTVFP

-383 FGVWDT
+383 FGVWDI
-389 HGKDSDRNPMAE
+389 HGKDSTRNPMAE

-414 RHRDGSPVMV
+414 RYRDDSPVMV
-424 GKPPGYDLLRA
+424 GKPPDYDLLRA

-475 YMFGGEEIKGK
+475 AMFGGEEENYRGDQNK
-486 PTESG
+486 SG
-491 LDRPDDANKASAVG
+491 RDRPDDANKANAVG

-523 DLERELVEWNMGKAP
+523 DLERELAQWNMGKAP
-538 GQQTRIIR
+538 GQQTRIII
-546 KRRLTGDGAPKPS
+546 KRRLTGDGAPRPS

-626 LVAIADWKMDVRQF
+626 LVAIADWKMDKKKFEVV
-640 LSTTELPG
+640 EKLPG
-648 WENLSAEAQ
+648 WIKLSDEAQ
-657 ALVKASH
+657 ALVKASNA
-664 EYYQKGIFPPA
+664 YYERGIFPPPE
-675 SVVSLVPPPLVQ
+675 LVPLTPPSLLTGSQIKGV
-687 ASMKSGGNQ
+687 SK

>member
-1 MGTAQRHTERRCP
+1 

-34 NTTCKMEVPGD
+34 NTTCKMEVPAD

-52 LHGVNDPGASYSMVE
+52 LHGVNDPGASYESVE
-67 SGLCQGVNERLDR
+67 TGLCQGVNERLDR
-80 PDLVAGRYGAEYD
+80 PDLLAGRYGVEYNDARKRPLAE
-93 VAKKKLRA
+93 LT
-101 KQPLGDRDKQLLDDP
+101 GDEKATLDDP
-116 DTHLYRRDAEDPKTR
+116 DTNLYKRDTDDPKTR

-143 DPSEISRDKNNNP
+143 EPGEISRDKNNDP
-156 TKLRDQYQDI
+156 TKLRGQYQDI

-177 AGGYFVN
+177 AGGFFVN

-195 GLPLTMRLK
+195 GLSIGLRLGL
-204 IARLTLPNTHFMGDN
+204 ARRTLPNTHFMGDN

-236 KEIRRVSPDETI
+236 REIRRVSPDETVS
-248 TIMAHSQGTLIT
+248 IMAHSQGSLIT
-260 LLTQALLVDGG
+260 LLAQALLVDGG

-296 DTLTTLTRIVA
+296 DTLSTLTRIVA
-307 QVTQAPHT
+307 QVTQVPHT
-315 QPPLSDLRNPATYC
+315 QPPLSDLRNTATYC
-329 GRSGPQWSPIQG
+329 GRSGPQWSPTQG

-389 HGKDSDRNPMAE
+389 HGEDSDRNPMAE

-414 RHRDGSPVMV
+414 RHREDLPVMV

-435 KNESRYA
+435 KGESRYPGGGGFKA
-442 GDSWFAGL
+442 F
-450 LSKGPTEEGHRILIN
+450 LSKGAVEEGHKILIN

-475 YMFGGEEIKGK
+475 EMFGGEAKKGT
-486 PTESG
+486 PTTSG

-523 DLERELVEWNMGKAP
+523 DLERELAQWNMGKAP
-538 GQQTRIIR
+538 GEQTRIII
-546 KRRLTGDGAPKPS
+546 KRRLTGDGAPRPS

-572 IREFMDESNS
+572 IRKFMDESNS
-582 TEVLD
+582 PDVLD
-587 FNSYHSGLLRSPE
+587 DNSYHSGLLRSPE
-600 NHQWVTAMDIAIG
+600 NQRWVTAMDIAIG
-613 QAKCLDDPAMRDV
+613 QAKCLDDPVMREV
-626 LVAIADWKMDVRQF
+626 LVAIADWKMDVEQY
-640 LSTTELPG
+640 LKVTESEG
-648 WENLSAEAQ
+648 WSRLAPEAR
-657 ALVKASH
+657 ALVTASH
-664 EYYQKGIFPPA
+664 EYYSNGVFPPL
-675 SVVSLVPPPLVQ
+675 SLVPMTPPPLVALSLKKDGAQ
-687 ASMKSGGNQ
+687 

>member
-1 MGTAQRHTERRCP
+1 

-34 NTTCKMEVPGD
+34 NTTCKMEVPAD

-52 LHGVNDPGASYSMVE
+52 LHGVNDPGASYESVE
-67 SGLCQGVNERLDR
+67 TGLCQGVNERLDR
-80 PDLVAGRYGAEYD
+80 PDLVPGRYGAEYSA
-93 VAKKKLRA
+93 AKKKLRA
-101 KQPLGDRDKQLLDDP
+101 KQPLGDREKQLLDDP
-116 DTHLYRRDAEDPKTR
+116 DTHLYRRDTEDPKTR

-143 DPSEISRDKNNNP
+143 DPSEISRDKNNDP
-156 TKLRDQYQDI
+156 KKLRDQYQDI

-204 IARLTLPNTHFMGDN
+204 IARTTLPNTHFMGDN

-236 KEIRRVSPDETI
+236 REIRRVSPDETVS
-248 TIMAHSQGTLIT
+248 IMAHSQGSLIT
-260 LLTQALLVDGG
+260 LLAQALLVDGG

-277 IIMVDTPYCLF
+277 VIMVDTPYCLF

-307 QVTQAPHT
+307 QVTQTPHT
-315 QPPLSDLRNPATYC
+315 QPPLSDLRNTATYC
-329 GRSGPQWSPIQG
+329 GRSGPQWSPTQG
-341 TRLDSDRNMTVFP
+341 TRLDSHNNMTVFP

-414 RHRDGSPVMV
+414 RHREGLPVMV

-435 KNESRYA
+435 KGESRYP
-442 GDSWFAGL
+442 GDSWFKGL
-450 LSKGPTEEGHRILIN
+450 MSKGAVEEGHKILIN

-475 YMFGGEEIKGK
+475 VMFGGEEENFRGDETK
-486 PTESG
+486 SG
-491 LDRPDDANKASAVG
+491 RDRPDDANKASAVG

-513 HFVRNHTGSI
+513 HLVRNQTGSI
-523 DLERELVEWNMGKAP
+523 DLERELAQWNMGKAP
-538 GQQTRIIR
+538 GEQTRIII
-546 KRRLTGDGAPKPS
+546 KRRLTGDGAPRPS

-582 TEVLD
+582 TDVLD

-600 NHQWVTAMDIAIG
+600 NHRRVTAMDIAIG

-640 LSTTELPG
+640 LSITELPG
-648 WENLSAEAQ
+648 WENLSAETQ
-657 ALVKASH
+657 ALVKACH

-675 SVVSLVPPPLVQ
+675 SLVSLVPPPLVQ
-687 ASMKSGGNQ
+687 ASLKSGGSQ

>member
-1 MGTAQRHTERRCP
+1 

-260 LLTQALLVDGG
+260 LLAQALLVDGG

-315 QPPLSDLRNPATYC
+315 QPPLSDLCNPATYC
-329 GRSGPQWSPIQG
+329 GRSGPQWSPTQG
-341 TRLDSDRNMTVFP
+341 TRKDKDKVGNVTVFP

-389 HGKDSDRNPMAE
+389 HGKNSTRNPMAE

-414 RHRDGSPVMV
+414 RYRDDSPVMV

-450 LSKGPTEEGHRILIN
+450 LSKGATEEGHKILIN

-475 YMFGGEEIKGK
+475 AMFGGEEKNFRGDETK
-486 PTESG
+486 SG

-523 DLERELVEWNMGKAP
+523 DLERELAEWNMGKAP

-626 LVAIADWKMDVRQF
+626 LVAIADWKMDKKQF
-640 LSTTELPG
+640 AKTTDLPG
-648 WENLSAEAQ
+648 WERLSEESQELVSASHLYYEEGEFPSDD
-657 ALVKASH
+657 LVK
-664 EYYQKGIFPPA
+664 
-675 SVVSLVPPPLVQ
+675 LTPPPLLQ
-687 ASMKSGGNQ
+687 DNQQSRGVK

>member
-1 MGTAQRHTERRCP
+1 

-80 PDLVAGRYGAEYD
+80 PDLVPGRYGAEYD
-93 VAKKKLRA
+93 IAKKKLRA
-101 KQPLGDRDKQLLDDP
+101 KQQLEDQDKQLLDDP
-116 DTHLYRRDAEDPKTR
+116 DTHLYRRDTDDPKTR

-143 DPSEISRDKNNNP
+143 DPSEISRDKNNAP

-204 IARLTLPNTHFMGDN
+204 IARKTLPNTHFLGDN

-260 LLTQALLVDGG
+260 LLAQALLVDGG

-296 DTLTTLTRIVA
+296 DTLTTLIRIVA

-315 QPPLSDLRNPATYC
+315 QPPLSDLCNPATYC
-329 GRSGPQWSPIQG
+329 GRSGPQWSPTQG
-341 TRLDSDRNMTVFP
+341 TRKDKGKVGNLTVFP

-383 FGVWDT
+383 FGVWDI
-389 HGKDSDRNPMAE
+389 HGKDSTRNPMAE

-414 RHRDGSPVMV
+414 RYRDDSPVMV
-424 GKPPGYDLLRA
+424 GKPLGYDLLRA

-475 YMFGGEEIKGK
+475 AMFGGEEENYRGDQNK
-486 PTESG
+486 SG
-491 LDRPDDANKASAVG
+491 RDRPDDANKANAVG

-523 DLERELVEWNMGKAP
+523 DLERELAQWNMGKAP
-538 GQQTRIIR
+538 GQQTRIII
-546 KRRLTGDGAPKPS
+546 KRRLTGDGAPRPS

-626 LVAIADWKMDVRQF
+626 LVAIADWKMDKKKFEVV
-640 LSTTELPG
+640 EKLPG
-648 WENLSAEAQ
+648 WIKLSDEAQ
-657 ALVKASH
+657 ALVKASNA
-664 EYYQKGIFPPA
+664 YYERGIFPPPE
-675 SVVSLVPPPLVQ
+675 LVPLTPPSLLTGSQIKGV
-687 ASMKSGGNQ
+687 SK

>member
-1 MGTAQRHTERRCP
+1 

-34 NTTCKMEVPGD
+34 NTTCKMEVPAD

-52 LHGVNDPGASYSMVE
+52 LHGVNDPGASYESVE
-67 SGLCQGVNERLDR
+67 TGLCQGVNERLDR
-80 PDLVAGRYGAEYD
+80 PDLVPGRYGAEYD
-93 VAKKKLRA
+93 IAKKKLRA
-101 KQPLGDRDKQLLDDP
+101 KQQLEDQDKQLLDDP
-116 DTHLYRRDAEDPKTR
+116 DTHLYRRDTDDPKTR

-143 DPSEISRDKNNNP
+143 DPSEISRDKNKAP

-260 LLTQALLVDGG
+260 LLAQALLVDGG

-329 GRSGPQWSPIQG
+329 GRSGPQWSPTQG
-341 TRLDSDRNMTVFP
+341 TRKDKDKDKVGNVTVFP

-389 HGKDSDRNPMAE
+389 HGKNSTRNPMAE

-414 RHRDGSPVMV
+414 RYRDDSPVMV

-450 LSKGPTEEGHRILIN
+450 LSKGATEEGHKILIN

-475 YMFGGEEIKGK
+475 AMFGGEEENFRGDETK
-486 PTESG
+486 SG

-523 DLERELVEWNMGKAP
+523 DLERELAEWNMGKAP

-626 LVAIADWKMDVRQF
+626 LVAIADWKMDKKKFEVV
-640 LSTTELPG
+640 EKLPG
-648 WENLSAEAQ
+648 WIKLSDEAQ
-657 ALVKASH
+657 ALVKASNA
-664 EYYQKGIFPPA
+664 YYERGIFPPPE
-675 SVVSLVPPPLVQ
+675 LVPLTPPSLLTGSQIKGV
-687 ASMKSGGNQ
+687 SK

>member
-1 MGTAQRHTERRCP
+1 

-260 LLTQALLVDGG
+260 LLAQALLVDGG

-315 QPPLSDLRNPATYC
+315 QPPLSDLCNPATYC

>member
-1 MGTAQRHTERRCP
+1 

-34 NTTCKMEVPGD
+34 NTTCKMEVPAD

-52 LHGVNDPGASYSMVE
+52 LHGVNDPGASYESVE
-67 SGLCQGVNERLDR
+67 TGLCQGVNERLDR
-80 PDLVAGRYGAEYD
+80 PDLVPGRYGAEYD
-93 VAKKKLRA
+93 IAKKKLRA
-101 KQPLGDRDKQLLDDP
+101 KQQLEDQDKQLLDDP
-116 DTHLYRRDAEDPKTR
+116 DTHLYRRDTDDPKTR

-143 DPSEISRDKNNNP
+143 DPSEISRDKNNAP

-260 LLTQALLVDGG
+260 LLAQALLVDGG

-329 GRSGPQWSPIQG
+329 GRSGPQWSPTQG
-341 TRLDSDRNMTVFP
+341 TRKDKDKDKVGNVTVFP

-389 HGKDSDRNPMAE
+389 HGKNSTRNPMAE

-414 RHRDGSPVMV
+414 RYRDDSPVMV

-450 LSKGPTEEGHRILIN
+450 LSKGATEEGHKILIN

-475 YMFGGEEIKGK
+475 AMFGGEEENFRGDETK
-486 PTESG
+486 SG

-523 DLERELVEWNMGKAP
+523 DLERELAEWNMGKAP

-626 LVAIADWKMDVRQF
+626 LVAIADWKMDKKKFEVV
-640 LSTTELPG
+640 EKLPG
-648 WENLSAEAQ
+648 WIKLSDEAQ
-657 ALVKASH
+657 ALVKASNA
-664 EYYQKGIFPPA
+664 YYERGIFPPPE
-675 SVVSLVPPPLVQ
+675 LVPLTPPSLLTGSQIKGV
-687 ASMKSGGNQ
+687 SK

>member
-1 MGTAQRHTERRCP
+1 

-34 NTTCKMEVPGD
+34 NTTCKMEVPAD

-80 PDLVAGRYGAEYD
+80 PDLVPGRYGAKYD

-101 KQPLGDRDKQLLDDP
+101 KQQLGDQDRQLLDDP
-116 DTHLYRRDAEDPKTR
+116 DTYLYRRDTADPKTR

-143 DPSEISRDKNNNP
+143 DPSEISRDKNNDP
-156 TKLRDQYQDI
+156 KKLRDQYQDI

-204 IARLTLPNTHFMGDN
+204 IARTTLPNTHFMGDN

-236 KEIRRVSPDETI
+236 REIRRVSPDETVS
-248 TIMAHSQGTLIT
+248 IMAHSQGSLIT
-260 LLTQALLVDGG
+260 LLAQALLVDGG

-315 QPPLSDLRNPATYC
+315 QPPLSDLRNTATYC
-329 GRSGPQWSPIQG
+329 GRSGPQWSPTQG
-341 TRLDSDRNMTVFP
+341 TRLDSHNNMTVFP

-389 HGKDSDRNPMAE
+389 HGKNSDRNPMAE

-414 RHRDGSPVMV
+414 RHREGLPVMV

-435 KNESRYA
+435 KGESRYP
-442 GDSWFAGL
+442 GDSWFKGL
-450 LSKGPTEEGHRILIN
+450 MSKGAVEEGHKILIN

-475 YMFGGEEIKGK
+475 VMFGGEEENFRGDETK
-486 PTESG
+486 SG
-491 LDRPDDANKASAVG
+491 RDRPDDDNKASAVG

-513 HFVRNHTGSI
+513 HLVRNQTGSI
-523 DLERELVEWNMGKAP
+523 DLERELAQWNMGKAP
-538 GQQTRIIR
+538 GEQTRIII
-546 KRRLTGDGAPKPS
+546 KRRLTGDGAPRPS

-582 TEVLD
+582 TDVLD

-600 NHQWVTAMDIAIG
+600 NHRRVTAMDIAVG

-626 LVAIADWKMDVRQF
+626 LVAIADWKITEEQF
-640 LSTTELPG
+640 TNITELKG
-648 WENLSAEAQ
+648 WTELSDDAQ
-657 ALVKASH
+657 ALVRASYL
-664 EYYQKGIFPPA
+664 YYEKGKFP
-675 SVVSLVPPPLVQ
+675 SENLVSLTPPSLIAGSSKKGQ
-687 ASMKSGGNQ
+687 DNER

>member
-1 MGTAQRHTERRCP
+1 

-19 EYAVAQGN
+19 EYAVAQSN

-80 PDLVAGRYGAEYD
+80 PDLVPGRYGAEYD
-93 VAKKKLRA
+93 IAKKKLRA
-101 KQPLGDRDKQLLDDP
+101 KQQLEDQDKQLLDDP
-116 DTHLYRRDAEDPKTR
+116 DTHLYRRDTDDPKTR

-143 DPSEISRDKNNNP
+143 DPSEISRDKNNAP

-204 IARLTLPNTHFMGDN
+204 IARKTLPNTHFLGDN

-260 LLTQALLVDGG
+260 LLAQALLVDGG

-315 QPPLSDLRNPATYC
+315 QPPLSDLCNPATYC
-329 GRSGPQWSPIQG
+329 GRSGPQWSPTQG
-341 TRLDSDRNMTVFP
+341 TRKDKGKVGNLTVFP

-383 FGVWDT
+383 FGVWDI
-389 HGKDSDRNPMAE
+389 HGKDSTRNPMAE

-414 RHRDGSPVMV
+414 RYRDDSPVMV

-475 YMFGGEEIKGK
+475 AMFGGEEENYKGDQNK
-486 PTESG
+486 SG
-491 LDRPDDANKASAVG
+491 RDRPDDANKANAVG

-523 DLERELVEWNMGKAP
+523 DLERELAQWNMGKAP
-538 GQQTRIIR
+538 GQQTRIII
-546 KRRLTGDGAPKPS
+546 KRRLTGDGAPRPS

-626 LVAIADWKMDVRQF
+626 LVAIADWKMDKKKFEVV
-640 LSTTELPG
+640 EKLPG
-648 WENLSAEAQ
+648 WIKLSDEAQ
-657 ALVKASH
+657 ALVKASNA
-664 EYYQKGIFPPA
+664 YYERGIFPPPE
-675 SVVSLVPPPLVQ
+675 LVPLTPPSLLTGSQINGV
-687 ASMKSGGNQ
+687 SK

>member
-1 MGTAQRHTERRCP
+1 M
-14 MNGAD
+14 
-19 EYAVAQGN
+19 
-27 TRLIPNL
+27 
-34 NTTCKMEVPGD
+34 
-45 LPGVVIF
+45 
-52 LHGVNDPGASYSMVE
+52 
-67 SGLCQGVNERLDR
+67 
-80 PDLVAGRYGAEYD
+80 
-93 VAKKKLRA
+93 
-101 KQPLGDRDKQLLDDP
+101 
-116 DTHLYRRDAEDPKTR
+116 
-131 SLLIPFYWGYRA
+131 
-143 DPSEISRDKNNNP
+143 
-156 TKLRDQYQDI
+156 
-166 QGNRLDRHFGK
+166 DRHFGK

-260 LLTQALLVDGG
+260 LLAQALLVDGG

-329 GRSGPQWSPIQG
+329 GRSGPQWSPTQG
-341 TRLDSDRNMTVFP
+341 TRKDKDKDKDKVGNVTVFP

-389 HGKDSDRNPMAE
+389 HGKNSTRNPMAE

-414 RHRDGSPVMV
+414 RYRDDSPVMV

-450 LSKGPTEEGHRILIN
+450 LSKGATEEGHKILIN

-475 YMFGGEEIKGK
+475 AMFGGEEENFRGDETK
-486 PTESG
+486 SG

-523 DLERELVEWNMGKAP
+523 DLERELAEWNMGKAP

-626 LVAIADWKMDVRQF
+626 LVAIADWKMDKKKFEVV
-640 LSTTELPG
+640 EKLPG
-648 WENLSAEAQ
+648 WIKLSDEAQ
-657 ALVKASH
+657 ALVKASNA
-664 EYYQKGIFPPA
+664 YYERGIFPPPE
-675 SVVSLVPPPLVQ
+675 LVPLTPPSLLTGSQIKGV
-687 ASMKSGGNQ
+687 SK